1 MEISHF
7 SDDHGLKN
15 GFLSA
20 NNMKRKSAQ
29 CGFSLIEL
37 IVVIAIMAVLVGLIA
52 PQFVKQVQ
60 RKRCETCRHNRE
72 AILRV
77 YERAVYDGSVPI
89 YLKEG
94 TKDATGDGILRVV
107 DYYYA
112 DKDDSAYGIHNDISQ
127 YMSCPVNPSNTA
139 PYEGHINEDTGA
151 AYIYCKEC
159 AALVDSN
166 HDYATAEVS
175 IDLLGWANPSQPV
188 GADPTRMAPPS
199 PSPSPTAKPEE
210 YTVEFKLNNSKASP
224 QPAKQEGLKKG
235 DKVAKPTDPKAPTYT
250 FLGWFDDA
258 TAGNQYMF
266 TEEVTSDLTLWAHW
280 EGVNGGS
287 KVWPY
292 ADDPSWWDASII
304 AQAPVFDE
312 NGNWIDGGHAGYYDP
327 NMTKLNFDAQ
337 DDFASN
343 AKVGIYTPSGIFT
356 SRSGAQFVYVDTQDN
371 GSAIQ
376 LELKYASSPEYY
388 SARFPDR
395 LVLLT
400 GNKTVINI
408 TGKSNDSYFNHT
420 NPGQYKI
427 PLLTHGDLV
436 EFIDDNKSYMYVYWE
451 GQTKDRV
458 ISISEIRSY
467 ANHPNGLYKVN
478 KTPTT
483 ITN

>member
-20 NNMKRKSAQ
+20 NNTKRRNAQ

-72 AILRV
+72 AILRI

-112 DKDDSAYGIHNDISQ
+112 DKDDSAYGIHNDISM
-127 YMSCPVNPSNTA
+127 YMSCPINPSNTA
-139 PYEGHINEDTGA
+139 PYEGHINPDTGA

-175 IDLLGWANPSQPV
+175 IDLLGWASPSQPV
-188 GADPTRMAPPS
+188 GADPTRMAPPV
-199 PSPSPTAKPEE
+199 PSPTSGPEEE
-210 YTVEFKLNNSKASP
+210 YTVRFNLNGHGSP
-224 QPAKQEGLKKG
+224 KPADQTGLKKG
-235 DKVAKPTDPKAPTYT
+235 DKVVKPTEPTAATYK

-280 EGVNGGS
+280 EGFNGGS

-292 ADDPSWWDASII
+292 ADDQSWWDASTI
-304 AQAPVFDE
+304 AQAPIFDE
-312 NGNWIDGGHAGYYDP
+312 NGNWIGGGHAGYYDV
-327 NMTKLNFDAQ
+327 NGTKLSFETQ
-337 DDFASN
+337 DDFANN
-343 AKVGIYTPSGIFT
+343 AKIAIYAPSGIFT
-356 SRSGAQFVYVDTQDN
+356 SRSGAQFVYIDVNNN
-371 GSAIQ
+371 GSAPQ
-376 LELKYASSPEYY
+376 LELKEASTPEYY
-388 SARFPDR
+388 SAKYPNY
-395 LVLLT
+395 LILLT

-408 TGKSNDSYFNHT
+408 TGKSNNSYFNHT

-436 EFIDDNKSYMYVYWE
+436 EFIDGNTSYLYVYWE
-451 GQTKDRV
+451 GQTTNRV
-458 ISISEIRSY
+458 VSISEIRSY
-467 ANHPNGLYKVN
+467 ANHPNGLYRVN
-478 KTPTT
+478 KTSTT